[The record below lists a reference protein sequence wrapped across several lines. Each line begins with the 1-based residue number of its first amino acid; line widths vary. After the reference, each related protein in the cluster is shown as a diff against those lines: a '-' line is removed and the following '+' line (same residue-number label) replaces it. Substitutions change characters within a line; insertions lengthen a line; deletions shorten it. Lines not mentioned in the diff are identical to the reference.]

1 MHRTLAVSTVTLALL
16 TGSCVTSPVTPGF
29 AWSYQNHEGEG
40 PKLAYGAPASDNI
53 VLMMT
58 CEPGAQSVDISLLGG
73 SPKDGMTLTSGDA
86 RDTLRG
92 DLIASPGM
100 GQMIQ
105 ASAHPD
111 SAPLARF
118 ARTGDLSLVDRGRTV
133 NLDASP
139 MERAGVWRF
148 FEACRASVRVSQ
160 VGGEG
165 TFSLRR

>member
-1 MHRTLAVSTVTLALL
+1 MHRTLAVSTAMLALL
-16 TGSCVTSPVTPGF
+16 TGSCVTSQVTPGF
-29 AWSYQNHEGEG
+29 AWSYQIHEGEG

-86 RDTLRG
+86 RETLRG

-118 ARTGDLSLVDRGRTV
+118 ARAGDLSLVDRGRTV

-139 MERAGVWRF
+139 TE
-148 FEACRASVRVSQ
+148 RASVSRFFAACRDWVRVPQ

-165 TFSLRR
+165 AFSLRR